1 MATQAAPVSATRA
14 HWLQIALG
22 VLGSAA
28 LGLLLGGLLA
38 AFIATQFFGYKVMTV
53 QSFSMEPALERG
65 DLIVSRPVSID
76 DVKQGQV
83 VLFREG
89 QRTRLLVAHRVAG
102 FVNVTTNIHDSQTGE
117 DTVQKS
123 RLLQTKGD
131 ANPAVDAQAVA
142 ASDLRGRLW
151 FTIPKVGLILDRIP
165 LQTVLFG
172 IAAAAGIAWLAY
184 ELHRRRTRKQAGQA

>member
-1 MATQAAPVSATRA
+1 MATQAEPVSATRA
-14 HWLQIALG
+14 QRLQIALG

-28 LGLLLGGLLA
+28 FGLLLGGLLV
-38 AFIATQFFGYKVMTV
+38 AFLAIQFFGYKVVTV
-53 QSFSMEPALERG
+53 RSFSMEPALERG
-65 DLIVSRPVSID
+65 DLVVSQPVNID

-83 VLFREG
+83 VLFMEG

-102 FVNVTTNIHDSQTGE
+102 FVNVTTNIHNSQTGE

-165 LQTVLFG
+165 LQTVLLG
-172 IAAAAGIAWLAY
+172 IAAATGIAWLAY
-184 ELHRRRTRKQAGQA
+184 ELHRRRTREQEGQA

>member
-1 MATQAAPVSATRA
+1 MATQAAPISATRA
-14 HWLQIALG
+14 HWLHIALG

-28 LGLLLGGLLA
+28 FGLLLGGLLA

-76 DVKQGQV
+76 DVKQGQI
-83 VLFREG
+83 VLFMEG

-117 DTVQKS
+117 DTVEKS

-131 ANPAVDAQAVA
+131 ANSTVDAQAVA
-142 ASDLRGRLW
+142 ASDLR
-151 FTIPKVGLILDRIP
+151 DRQSTP
-165 LQTVLFG
+165 LNSR
-172 IAAAAGIAWLAY
+172 
-184 ELHRRRTRKQAGQA
+184 HRS